1 MPPRL
6 HSFLDLKITQ
16 KELEKH
22 LWEASNILRGSVD
35 ASEYKHY
42 IFGLLY
48 LRRLND
54 VFEEEV
60 ESLIANSVNE
70 KEAWQDPDGHEFFI
84 PREVRWSKIQPRTI
98 IKACKIIEDHNPELK
113 GVLSSIGF
121 NISDRLSSE
130 VLTRLV
136 KHFSSYRLRNSD
148 LADPDVLGRAYEYL
162 ISKFAETSG
171 KKDGEFYTPHMVA
184 RLLVELLKP
193 KENMWV
199 CDPTVGSGGML
210 IQSAKYL
217 KEKEEDWNSLSLFGQ
232 EKNINTW
239 AICKMNMLLNG
250 IRRSRI
256 EKGDT
261 IRQPKLI
268 TKDDHLLLFDLVIAN
283 PPFSLKNWG
292 VEIAEKDEFNRF
304 NFGIP
309 SNNYGDLA
317 FLQHMLST
325 LRPNGRLG
333 IILPHGVLFRGGA
346 EKRIRKALIDND
358 LIETVIGLGPNLF
371 YGTSIPACI
380 LIINKSKSLNKRR
393 KILFIDAFRSYE
405 EGKPQNK
412 LRNDDISQIVKTYT
426 SFESIEKFSRV
437 ATLKEIRDLEYNL
450 NIPLY
455 VENIEE
461 EDEIDISE
469 AIFEISELRKL
480 ESDHSSLNINLST
493 LLANFNIVE
502 EVTQD
507 IIPNTW
513 YKVNLGELVELETGK
528 RSKGGA
534 LTKGTVASVGGE
546 HIMES
551 GKIKWENIKYIPED
565 FYDKSLTQGKIK
577 LNDILLVKD
586 GATTGKLAL
595 VRNLP
600 FDKAAVNEHVFIIRS
615 KNPGVLDNLYLYY
628 LLNSSMCQN
637 QIKRRFHGI
646 VGGVNR
652 SDLRTIQI
660 FLPPI
665 AEQKRIVKILSMV
678 DVQIFTT
685 EKITEKTIELKK
697 GLMQQLLSG
706 KMRMEQDNRI

>member
-35 ASEYKHY
+35 ATEYKHY

-48 LRRLND
+48 LKRLND

-60 ESLIANSVNE
+60 DSLIANSVNIE
-70 KEAWQDPDGHEFFI
+70 EAWQNPDGHEFFI
-84 PREVRWSKIQPRTI
+84 PREVRWSKIRPSTI

-113 GVLSSIGF
+113 GVLTSIGF

-130 VLTRLV
+130 VLTRLI

-148 LADPDVLGRAYEYL
+148 LADPDMLGRAYEYL

-171 KKDGEFYTPHMVA
+171 KKDGEFYTPQLVA

-193 KENMWV
+193 KEEMWV
-199 CDPTVGSGGML
+199 CDPTAGSGGML

-232 EKNINTW
+232 EMNINTW

-250 IRRSRI
+250 IRHSRI

-268 TKDDHLLLFDLVIAN
+268 TKDNHLLLFDLVIAN
-283 PPFSLKNWG
+283 PPFSLKSWG
-292 VEIAEKDEFNRF
+292 VEIAEKDGFNRF

-317 FLQHMLST
+317 FLQHMVST

-346 EKRIRKALIDND
+346 EKRIRKAIIDND

-371 YGTSIPACI
+371 YGTSIAACI
-380 LIINKSKSLNKRR
+380 LIINKSKSPNRRR
-393 KILFIDAFRSYE
+393 KILFIDAFQSYE

-412 LRNDDISQIVKTYT
+412 LRNDDISQIVTTYT

-455 VENIEE
+455 VETIKVEE
-461 EDEIDISE
+461 EINLSE
-469 AIFEISELRKL
+469 TIFEINELRKI
-480 ESDHSSLNINLST
+480 ESDHSAMNLNLTTFLQKTQSDEKVSEENLPS
-493 LLANFNIVE
+493 
-502 EVTQD
+502 
-507 IIPNTW
+507 TW
-513 YKVNLGELVELETGK
+513 YKVNLGEFIHLETGK
-528 RSKGGA
+528 RAKGGA
-534 LTKGTVASVGGE
+534 LREGTVASVGGE
-546 HIMES
+546 HILAS
-551 GKIKWENIKYIPED
+551 GEIEWEKIKYIPED
-565 FYDKSLTQGKIK
+565 FYETSLTQGKIK
-577 LNDILLVKD
+577 LNDILFVKD

-600 FDKAAVNEHVFIIRS
+600 FDKAAVNEHVFIVRS

-637 QIKRRFHGI
+637 QIKSRFHGI

-660 FLPPI
+660 ILPPI

-685 EKITEKTIELKK
+685 ERVADKTKKLKK

-706 KMRMEQDNRI
+706 KIRTEM

>member
-6 HSFLDLKITQ
+6 HSFLDLKLTQ

-48 LRRLND
+48 LKRLSD

-60 ESLIANSVNE
+60 ESLIAKSVD
-70 KEAWQDPDGHEFFI
+70 KIEAWQNPDGHDFFI
-84 PREVRWSKIQPRTI
+84 PREVRWSKIRPRNI

-113 GVLSSIGF
+113 RVLTSIGF

-130 VLTRLV
+130 VLERLI

-148 LADPDVLGRAYEYL
+148 LADPDVLGRAYEFL

-171 KKDGEFYTPHMVA
+171 KKDGEFYTPHLVA

-193 KENMWV
+193 KENMWI
-199 CDPTVGSGGML
+199 CDPTAGSGGML
-210 IQSAKYL
+210 IQSVKFL
-217 KEKEEDWNSLSLFGQ
+217 KEKGEDWNSLSLFGQ

-268 TKDDHLLLFDLVIAN
+268 TKDNHLLLFDLVIAN
-283 PPFSLKNWG
+283 PPFSLKSWG

-317 FLQHMLST
+317 FLQHMVST

-333 IILPHGVLFRGGA
+333 VILPHGVLFRGGA

-358 LIETVIGLGPNLF
+358 LIETVIGLGPSLF
-371 YGTSIPACI
+371 YGTSIAACI
-380 LIINKSKSLNKRR
+380 LIINKSKSPNKRR
-393 KILFIDAFRSYE
+393 RVLFIDAFQSYE

-412 LRNDDISQIVKTYT
+412 LRNDDISQIVTTCT

-455 VENIEE
+455 VETIKEE
-461 EDEIDISE
+461 EEIDLSE
-469 AIFEISELRKL
+469 TILEINELRKL
-480 ESDHSSLNINLST
+480 ESDHLALNLNLST
-493 LLANFNIVE
+493 FLQK
-502 EVTQD
+502 TQSGEKV
-507 IIPNTW
+507 PKEKLPSTW
-513 YKVNLGELVELETGK
+513 YKVNLGEFIHLETGK
-528 RSKGGA
+528 RAKGGA
-534 LTKGTVASVGGE
+534 LREGTVASVGGE
-546 HIMES
+546 HILAS
-551 GKIKWENIKYIPED
+551 GEIEWENIKYISEN
-565 FYDKSLTQGKIK
+565 FYDTSLTQGKIK
-577 LNDILLVKD
+577 LNDILIVKD

-600 FDKAAVNEHVFIIRS
+600 FHKAAVNEHVFIVRS
-615 KNPGVLDNLYLYY
+615 KNPEVLDNLYLYY
-628 LLNSSMCQN
+628 LLTSSMCQN
-637 QIKRRFHGI
+637 QIKRRFHGV
-646 VGGVNR
+646 VGGINR

-660 FLPPI
+660 ILPPI
-665 AEQKRIVKILSMV
+665 AEQKRIVKILAMV
-678 DVQIFTT
+678 DVHIYTT
-685 EKITEKTIELKK
+685 ERVADKTKKLKK
-697 GLMQQLLSG
+697 GLIQQLLTG
-706 KMRMEQDNRI
+706 QIRTILQ

>member
-1 MPPRL
+1 MPQKL
-6 HSFLDLKITQ
+6 HSFLNIKLTQ
-16 KELEKH
+16 KELENH

-35 ASEYKHY
+35 ATEYKHY
-42 IFGLLY
+42 IFALLF
-48 LRRLND
+48 LKRLND
-54 VFEEEV
+54 VYEEEV
-60 ESLIANSVNE
+60 EANIKRSGD
-70 KEAWQDPDGHEFFI
+70 KESAWEFQEDYEFFI
-84 PREVRWSKIQPRTI
+84 PKEARWAKIRPRTI
-98 IKACKIIEDHNPELK
+98 IKACEIIEKHNPILK
-113 GVLSSIGF
+113 GLLTGIGF
-121 NISDRLSSE
+121 NISERLSSDI
-130 VLTRLV
+130 LNKLIT
-136 KHFSSYRLRNSD
+136 HFSSHRLRNGD
-148 LADPDVLGRAYEYL
+148 LEDPDILGRAYEFL

-171 KKDGEFYTPHMVA
+171 KKDGEFYTPQMVA

-193 KENMWV
+193 KENMWI
-199 CDPTVGSGGML
+199 CDPTAGSGGML
-210 IQSAKYL
+210 IQSVKHL
-217 KEKEEDWNSLSLFGQ
+217 KNNNQDWKSLSLFGQ

-239 AICKMNMLLNG
+239 TICKMNMLLNG
-250 IRRSRI
+250 IKNSQI

-261 IRQPKLI
+261 IRNPRLI
-268 TKDDHLLLFDLVIAN
+268 TKDKHLLLFDIVIAN

-292 VEIAEKDEFNRF
+292 MEVAEKDKFNRF
-304 NFGIP
+304 SFGIP

-317 FLQHMLST
+317 FLQHMLAT
-325 LRPNGRLG
+325 LRPSGKLG

-346 EKRIRKALIDND
+346 EKRIRKALIDHD
-358 LIETVIGLGPNLF
+358 LLEAVIGLAPNLF
-371 YGTSIPACI
+371 FGTTIAACI
-380 LIINKSKSLNKRR
+380 LIINKSKHSDQKR
-393 KILFIDAFRSYE
+393 KILFIDAFQLFK
-405 EGKPQNK
+405 EGKSQNK
-412 LRNDDISQIVKTYT
+412 LEKEEVSRIVSTYT
-426 SFESIEKFSRV
+426 SFKDIERLSRV
-437 ATLKEIRDLEYNL
+437 VSTKEIRDLEYNL

-461 EDEIDISE
+461 EDEINISE

-480 ESDHSSLNINLST
+480 ESDHSSLKINLST

-507 IIPNTW
+507 IIPKTW

-534 LTKGTVASVGGE
+534 LREGTVASVGGE

-565 FYDKSLTQGKIK
+565 FYEESLTQGKIK
-577 LNDILLVKD
+577 LNDILFVKD
-586 GATTGKLAL
+586 GATTGKLAI

-600 FDKAAVNEHVFIIRS
+600 FNKAAVNEHVFIVRS
-615 KNPGVLDNLYLYY
+615 KNPGVLDTLYLYY

-660 FLPPI
+660 SLPPI

-706 KMRMEQDNRI
+706 KMRMEQDNII